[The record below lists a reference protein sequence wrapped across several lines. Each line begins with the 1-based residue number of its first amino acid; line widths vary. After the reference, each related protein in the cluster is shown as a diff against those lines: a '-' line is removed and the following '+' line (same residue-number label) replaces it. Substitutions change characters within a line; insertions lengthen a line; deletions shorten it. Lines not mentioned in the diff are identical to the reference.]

1 MGEDREREALVQQ
14 ARVKNKKG
22 YKPGKG
28 FNMFICF
35 WVTGQLHITVECS
48 LIVSWKFF
56 GKQEQCHTLECFFF
70 YFFPNVLSNLRRL
83 WSKY

>member
-28 FNMFICF
+28 DNP
-35 WVTGQLHITVECS
+35 G
-48 LIVSWKFF
+48 
-56 GKQEQCHTLECFFF
+56 
-70 YFFPNVLSNLRRL
+70 
-83 WSKY
+83 

>member
-28 FNMFICF
+28 YK
-35 WVTGQLHITVECS
+35 GY
-48 LIVSWKFF
+48 KP
-56 GKQEQCHTLECFFF
+56 GKGYKGYKPGKGYLQA
-70 YFFPNVLSNLRRL
+70 R
-83 WSKY
+83 